1 MTSADV
7 LNNIGAVCS
16 ILGAGV
22 LSCVG
27 GAFAAGRWWGGRRLN
42 ADAMQEALST
52 ACAALEAI
60 KLEAARA
67 SGGEIFTRGD
77 KISLEYSVTSTCDI
91 PKGLWLG
98 ASIWDEHGKWAN
110 SNVIEDQAVA
120 IRKGS
125 HAYHR
130 TLTPGTDWKTRG
142 LRVEGGSMVRHPR
155 ARERSVLDAERE
167 AYHQKGADY
176 LSKLICPIL
185 LSLLPALLAES
196 EAQVAAANQHGSA
209 NLKTRVDTAWPQRQ
223 PPK

>member
-1 MTSADV
+1 
-7 LNNIGAVCS
+7 
-16 ILGAGV
+16 
-22 LSCVG
+22 
-27 GAFAAGRWWGGRRLN
+27 
-42 ADAMQEALST
+42 
-52 ACAALEAI
+52 
-60 KLEAARA
+60 
-67 SGGEIFTRGD
+67 
-77 KISLEYSVTSTCDI
+77 LEYSVTSTCDI

-167 AYHQKGADY
+167 ACRCCRH
-176 LSKLICPIL
+176 SL
-185 LSLLPALLAES
+185 LSRRRKLPRPT
-196 EAQVAAANQHGSA
+196 NMD
-209 NLKTRVDTAWPQRQ
+209 RRI
-223 PPK
+223 